1 MSPRQTA
8 KENGKKYYMTFCRK
22 CKTETEHRVLNYTCK
37 PCAITKS
44 HTPDAIAKKKKWN
57 QDNKKKVS
65 IYYAQYN
72 QDNIERL
79 STYRIQ
85 YYLNNKEQRKDYN
98 KKYNIL
104 PKVKKR
110 RNELK
115 RKHYHEDPVFR
126 MKHILSSTVWHFCKV
141 RGETKENKT
150 HKLLGYSAEECKIHI
165 ESLFKDGMT
174 WDNQGKNGGWEIDH
188 RIPQSYFTSIDQ
200 LKECFALENLKP
212 EWADWNRSKG
222 NRFIG

>member
-1 MSPRQTA
+1 MSSRKQA

-22 CKTETEHRVLNYTCK
+22 CKTETEHIVLNYTCH
-37 PCAITKS
+37 PCAIARNR
-44 HTPDAIAKKKKWN
+44 TPDAIAMKKKWN
-57 QDNKKKVS
+57 QDNKEKVS

-79 STYRIQ
+79 AAYRIQ
-85 YYLNNKEQRKDYN
+85 YYLDNKEQRKDYN

-104 PKVKKR
+104 PEAKKR

-174 WDNQGKNGGWEIDH
+174 WDNQGEWHIDH
-188 RIPQSYFTSIDQ
+188 KIPQSYFKSIDQ
-200 LKECFALENLKP
+200 LKECFALSNLKP
-212 EWADWNRSKG
+212 EWGSWNMSKG